1 MGRQALAGRGTFT
14 RSRCPCCV
22 LTRRNALAWIALG
35 AFVVSVTPRVLGE
48 DWYAYRPGIGL
59 AWLVHMLVP
68 LRLLFVRGAKSN
80 KASQWQ
86 WLFAPLV
93 AFYVIDFLGCMNTHR
108 FPMTSEGFDAM
119 LDNAPSLSPLDHW
132 PAVLMLVMLG
142 DTLRRTNLSHR
153 QRAMRLGIGGT
164 SLTLFAT
171 LCGFNTPCTSHPS
184 GGISPE
190 IGARCALD
198 VLGAM
203 TACHGAVV
211 VTLGIA
217 LLQHRPHASRLPLAG
232 LFAFN
237 LGALIA
243 DFAAAPPAL
252 ALLRGLPPGWPL
264 ANASALEPWAY
275 LADLAEGTGL
285 AIAIACWTYAAL
297 GQPSLTARIEW
308 RTYAPL
314 IPLVVL
320 FNSSLFAPSTQF
332 DSMQQRPDDAWR
344 DIAGFEPLTR
354 PGVDLY
360 AHCAPQNVSAMLDA
374 EGHVFVLQ
382 GNALAEL
389 TNEHVSAERE
399 DVNLLV
405 DARASF
411 ASLQLGVQALR
422 QFEYIHVTWRYED
435 LDDAVHA
442 RARWPFVEMSNRAL
456 RGHTLRL
463 VARDYACPEASDVVL
478 GDAHFTTCT
487 QPREYGAS
495 DGAREPLW
503 IASPSTEMP
512 LEAWLR
518 SIDTHEDA
526 IALEVD
532 RALPRSRI
540 PLHFV
545 QRPWQRTWER
555 IRLREPFV
563 FVMIGVLLGEVMRGI
578 RPTYRARH
586 QRRRAVVFGARWVGL
601 VLVMMAL
608 LQLALGWR

>member
-1 MGRQALAGRGTFT
+1 M
-14 RSRCPCCV
+14 
-22 LTRRNALAWIALG
+22 LTRRNGLAWIALG

-48 DWYAYRPGIGL
+48 DAYAYRPGIGL
-59 AWLVHMLVP
+59 ALLVHMLVP

-93 AFYVIDFLGCMNTHR
+93 AFYVIDFLGCLNTHR

-119 LDNAPSLSPLDHW
+119 LDNAPSLSPMDHW
-132 PAVLMLVMLG
+132 PAVLMLLMLG

-153 QRAMRLGIGGT
+153 ARAMRLGVGAT

-171 LCGFNTPCTSHPS
+171 LCGFSTPYRNHPS
-184 GGISPE
+184 GAISTE

-217 LLQHRPHASRLPLAG
+217 LIQRRTRASHLPLAG

-243 DFAAAPPAL
+243 DFAIAPPAL
-252 ALLRGLPPGWPL
+252 ALMHALNRGVRPQ
-264 ANASALEPWAY
+264 ASALEPWAY
-275 LADLAEGTGL
+275 LADLAEGAGL

-297 GQPSLTARIEW
+297 GQASLIARIAW

-320 FNSSLFAPSTQF
+320 FNSLVFAPSTQF

-344 DIAGFEPLTR
+344 DIAGFAPLTR
-354 PGVDLY
+354 PGVDHY
-360 AHCAPQNVSAMLDA
+360 THCVPQNVSAMLDA
-374 EGHVFVLQ
+374 DGRVFVYQ

-389 TNEHVSAERE
+389 TDEHVDTERE

-405 DARASF
+405 DARATF
-411 ASLQLGVQALR
+411 ASLERGVQALR
-422 QFEYIHVTWRYED
+422 KFEHIHVTWRYED

-503 IASPSTEMP
+503 IASPSTEMS

-518 SIDTHEDA
+518 SIDAHDDA

-532 RALPRSRI
+532 RTLPRSDA

-555 IRLREPFV
+555 IRLREPFI

-578 RPTYRARH
+578 RPTYRAKH
-586 QRRRAVVFGARWVGL
+586 QLRRAVFFGARWVGL
-601 VLVMMAL
+601 VLLTMAL